1 MFFSNNDGRDLL
13 PSERRPHLLLPV
25 LVIADITCGLLSC
38 FNKETRSPHWGR
50 KKHLWIVV
58 NKETRSPLIE
68 DTKWSIYGL
77 LWYFNKEMKSPH
89 WENKR
94 IQLWIVV
101 MFQQRDEDTKDFN
114 SCLLQRSS
122 SVFPSSPLLGIL
134 NRMRALYLQHHKCI
148 FRLCCFGNFQLFPGL
163 TSAVGWKIE
172 RGFIVGRTGKENVS
186 DEERCEP

>member
-1 MFFSNNDGRDLL
+1 MKGETCFPVNVVRIFFF
-13 PSERRPHLLLPV
+13 PSSSSPTSPV
-25 LVIADITCGLLSC
+25 DCCHVSTKRLGALIED
-38 FNKETRSPHWGR
+38 E

-89 WENKR
+89 WGHKR

-163 TSAVGWKIE
+163 TSAVGRKIE
-172 RGFIVGRTGKENVS
+172 RSFIVGRTGEENVP
-186 DEERCEP
+186 DEERREP